1 MFGYKPEGMIS
12 GRRKTSLLGTSV
24 EGRHASKIS
33 LDLSTSGSHTQLK
46 PFLLWIYIPMSA
58 YELQE
63 IASDLQ
69 ASIRVPLTLISGL
82 ALAQSQASFAAG
94 RETERFPPRF
104 FVAQS

>member
-1 MFGYKPEGMIS
+1 MFGYRPKKMIS
-12 GRRKTSLLGTSV
+12 GRRKISLLGTSV

-69 ASIRVPLTLISGL
+69 ASIRVPLTLILGL
-82 ALAQSQASFAAG
+82 VWRPSELNGAVKG
-94 RETERFPPRF
+94 KERL
-104 FVAQS
+104 